1 VTDERLALI
10 VRSAFRG
17 MMEAVFDGDR
27 PVVAAPPPYPERVSD
42 PEPVRDP
49 DELVFPSVTAAEE
62 TLFGEAMPK
71 GNADLD
77 ATLSALAQAR
87 ARQAREAAPEVQGG
101 PGEREVAEWLRI
113 PNA

>member
-1 VTDERLALI
+1 VTDERLALL
-10 VRSAFRG
+10 VRSACRG
-17 MMEAVFDGDR
+17 MMEAIIDSDWPTV
-27 PVVAAPPPYPERVSD
+27 PLPPEAHS
-42 PEPVRDP
+42 EPVRDP

-62 TLFGEAMPK
+62 SLFGEAMPQ